1 MKLRKILA
9 SFLAGAV
16 ALTSAVFTATAED
29 RLPLVTWTVEAAGTA
44 SDTYEYT
51 VDPAI
56 ASSVASL
63 ELAFDEVTTDYL
75 QVGVIVDAGYSDSN
89 SDWQGNY
96 NGAYL
101 DATITGSTASLT
113 VDFAANGLAY
123 RAEDTKTNLILK
135 GNWLNPGSASL
146 ESVIIKDSG
155 GNTLVTLLGDVADTT
170 EYGWQTLEVPTV
182 DEYGN
187 YYFPGYFIT
196 ENISGPNAGIEIVTI
211 DNDSSWGGFNIVN
224 NESGWTKISGDY
236 GDTTTG
242 TLTDFVKFSSLTGD
256 LPTTGGNFIIST
268 YGGATLS
275 SVRIKNAVGKDPVY
289 VVPAPTYT
297 IEIADPENGSVVA
310 KVDGATATE
319 AEEGATV
326 TLEITPDAGYEI
338 DTIIASDDNGDDFVS
353 DFISESNTFVMPA
366 ENVTIKVTFMPI
378 EVQSVDVTPENVTL
392 VVGDSIQLVAEVTP
406 TDALDQTLTWSSDE
420 PTIASVDQ
428 NGKVTALEEGF
439 AVITAKASNGVLNT
453 VTVNVTTESVPATA
467 IELISTE
474 LDTVVGDMNN
484 IGAGLSIEPADCT
497 DVPVWTTSDPDVATV
512 TADGKVT
519 SVGAGEATITVT
531 VGSLTATCVVNVEEP
546 APEPSGFDLTEPE
559 FKLNIATMQTAIED
573 DGEKSLRFVCMKPES
588 DLEGVSQVDFELR
601 LYVDGEFYGATTIS
615 SEYYYTSLVAS
626 GETVTAPEGCVFIA
640 ITINNVPATHD
651 IECYRIT
658 Y

>member
-1 MKLRKILA
+1 MTSATVTSYAETVSVEALA
-9 SFLAGAV
+9 SPITV
-16 ALTSAVFTATAED
+16 TSVPTDASQD
-29 RLPLVTWTVEAAGTA
+29 GT
-44 SDTYEYT
+44 TY
-51 VDPAI
+51 
-56 ASSVASL
+56 S
-63 ELAFDEVTTDYL
+63 VTTGFD
-75 QVGVIVDAGYSDSN
+75 GY
-89 SDWQGNY
+89 NY
-96 NGAYL
+96 NGARSNEYYKSVTMTYSVAADSNIL
-101 DATITGSTASLT
+101 TKGLSLVVAGGTFGWSTQSNWWVTAGEDQTLTFDLTTHADGSTFEFIGYQVSNMPNNTDAISGLTIKSVTIEMAVPTLPANEYALGTGQASSWGQAVSVGVGENIGGTDTCNDAHSIAIHPETLTDEFAVSVAFTGSNPTLALQGSGDGHNWVQITPDVIINGVAYFTYASISAAYGSDFSDCTHFFINEGAGETVTVTGSTLYTA
-113 VDFAANGLAY
+113 
-123 RAEDTKTNLILK
+123 I
-135 GNWLNPGSASL
+135 P
-146 ESVIIKDSG
+146 
-155 GNTLVTLLGDVADTT
+155 
-170 EYGWQTLEVPTV
+170 VPT
-182 DEYGN
+182 
-187 YYFPGYFIT
+187 
-196 ENISGPNAGIEIVTI
+196 
-211 DNDSSWGGFNIVN
+211 
-224 NESGWTKISGDY
+224 
-236 GDTTTG
+236 
-242 TLTDFVKFSSLTGD
+242 
-256 LPTTGGNFIIST
+256 
-268 YGGATLS
+268 
-275 SVRIKNAVGKDPVY
+275 
-289 VVPAPTYT
+289 PTYT
-297 IEIADPENGSVVA
+297 IEIADTENGFVVA
-310 KVDGATATE
+310 KVDGATVTE
-319 AEEGATV
+319 AEEGAIV
-326 TLEITPDAGYEI
+326 TLGITPDAGYEV
-338 DTIIASDDNGDDFVS
+338 DTIAVTGGAVPADSD
-353 DFISESNTFVMPA
+353 TFEMPA
-366 ENVTIKVTFMPI
+366 GDVTVTVTFMPI
-378 EVQSVDVTPENVTL
+378 EVQSVDVSPENVTL

-453 VTVNVTTESVPATA
+453 VTVNVTAESVPATA

-497 DVPVWTTSDPDVATV
+497 DVPVWETSNPDVATV

-531 VGSLTATCVVNVEEP
+531 VGSLTATCIVNVEEP

-559 FKLNIATMQTAIED
+559 FKPNIATMQTAIEE

-626 GETVTAPEGCVFIA
+626 GETVTAPEGYVFIA